1 MVETE
6 LKFTKTHEW
15 IEAQGARR
23 KVGISNFAQEQLGD
37 IVFVEFPEDEKH
49 VKTGDEVCIVESCKA
64 TASIYAPVAGRV
76 VATNTALADAP
87 EKIND
92 SPYEEGWLFEIEV
105 DDGADE
111 SALLDQADYLK
122 LCEEEH

>member
-23 KVGISNFAQEQLGD
+23 KVGISDFAQEQLGD
-37 IVFVEFPEDEKH
+37 IVFVEFPEDEKQ
-49 VKTGDEVCIVESCKA
+49 VNAGDEVCIVESCKA

-87 EKIND
+87 EKINE

-111 SALLDQADYLK
+111 SALLDQTDYLK